1 MPELRL
7 FLLVVCSLT
16 AIAFPIVA
24 VAQEEIE
31 WTTSNALSGE
41 VIDGELFLEVHE
53 AGTYPLLALDE
64 PGVGPPRFAL
74 QTGIRHEAVE
84 GVAFLEMWTILPDG
98 SRYFTRTLADSG
110 PMGVI
115 TGSSED
121 RPLLL
126 PFELGE
132 GGPTPSRLEISLVSE
147 GPGRFW
153 LRPFTVTNDG
163 VGTTTTHGEAV
174 GSGTTSGP
182 TSTVAVT
189 GDPLPIDET
198 GPSVWWPWAGG
209 VVFAL
214 AGLGLLARH
223 ETRRRRR
230 EEEERR
236 MNATDIV

>member
-7 FLLVVCSLT
+7 FLLVVSSLT
-16 AIAFPIVA
+16 AIAFPIGA

-189 GDPLPIDET
+189 GDSLPIDET
-198 GPSVWWPWAGG
+198 GSSAWWPWAAG